1 MPRLPH
7 FGHSTLIGKN
17 KRKWRD
23 IGYVLGKESQK
34 DRVRARDIVCYWA
47 SNILGIS
54 ITDLAKTFGMTDAD
68 VSYAVRRGKTI
79 AGGNKCQLSD

>member
-7 FGHSTLIGKN
+7 CGQSTLIGKK
-17 KRKWRD
+17 KRKWHD
-23 IGYVLGKESQK
+23 IGCLFRKGRQK
-34 DRVRARDIVCYWA
+34 DRVEARDLVCYWA

-79 AGGNKCQLSD
+79 AGGNKWQLSD